1 MLMDWQKFIQAVFQ
15 TEETFIPLF
24 IHNSAS
30 GKIAGVILA
39 SEAAVAGILTQFGVV
54 PPAPPTPPVQQ

>member
-1 MLMDWQKFIQAVFQ
+1 MDWQKFIQAVLQ
-15 TEETFIPLF
+15 TEATFIPMF
-24 IHNSAS
+24 IHNPKS

-54 PPAPPTPPVQQ
+54 PPAPPAQQ